1 MLEKLETG
9 LRMFVTKLFEK
20 ILAIYEQ
27 VCGGSTAEK
36 KIDAK
41 VWANYFGELYNY
53 SNSTEY
59 LSHDETCFQR
69 KAESDDFVVFSK
81 IVDFVSH
88 FILHLLSWLFL
99 YACTNFS
106 LLMIYTSNKIKSFL
120 ISIILYSICMFQ
132 TKCHHIHFQ
141 FHNNY
146 NKIFKYSFLRS
157 SYSLQTVFSLI
168 HNIEPLLKSISMHL
182 NYRNRKAYVI
192 YTDIFTLVLI

>member
-41 VWANYFGELYNY
+41 VWANYFVELYNY

-81 IVDFVSH
+81 LLTLCH
-88 FILHLLSWLFL
+88 ILFYICCHGFFCMP
-99 YACTNFS
+99 A
-106 LLMIYTSNKIKSFL
+106 L
-120 ISIILYSICMFQ
+120 I
-132 TKCHHIHFQ
+132 
-141 FHNNY
+141 FHY
-146 NKIFKYSFLRS
+146 
-157 SYSLQTVFSLI
+157 
-168 HNIEPLLKSISMHL
+168 
-182 NYRNRKAYVI
+182 
-192 YTDIFTLVLI
+192 